1 MYKKII
7 GAVIV
12 VSVVMGGTSV
22 FASPGKDL
30 RMLPIIVNGQKVRF
44 PDTEP
49 YVDTNGRTMVPVR
62 FVSEKLGGEVEW
74 EGKTQTVVI
83 NYKDKVISLPVG
95 STTVSVDDTTIELDT
110 AAEIYEGRTMVPL
123 RFVSEAMES
132 TVKFDK
138 DAYSVL
144 VTDAAYAAK
153 VASGEVKLNDWGR
166 ELSNELSEDWYKL
179 SDLPASFY
187 DIKKTT
193 NWGLTNKEFMAV
205 TPEGKT
211 KKYIDEWSEHI
222 RQYYA
227 TQLNFDYRTV
237 NSDAFVDSLMENT
250 TERGGYFNSEARAV
264 MKDYVVWAKKNKVVS
279 RGYADPE
286 NSLIRYELG
295 RPIVRVYF
303 KYMIISAVD
312 SSQTYLDNYNPTE
325 YSESIKLK
333 LGVWYGGYSDVALD
347 STAGNMQ
354 WKDYAVN
361 GSESMFGKGRYSY
374 SILTSSK

>member
-1 MYKKII
+1 MYKRII
-7 GAVIV
+7 GVVIA
-12 VSVVMGGTSV
+12 VSVVIGGTSI

-132 TVKFDK
+132 TVEFDK

-153 VASGEVKLNDWGR
+153 VASGEVKVNEWGR
-166 ELSNELSEDWYKL
+166 ELSNEVSEDWNKL
-179 SDLPASFY
+179 SDVPSEFY
-187 DIKKTT
+187 NVKNVAISK
-193 NWGLTNKEFMAV
+193 LSNKEFMSDGSEF
-205 TPEGKT
+205 TEKQ
-211 KKYIDEWSEHI
+211 YIDQWSEHI

-227 TQLNFDYRTV
+227 AQLNINYKTI
-237 NSDAFVDSLMENT
+237 NSSAFVSSLMSNMHD
-250 TERGGYFNSEARAV
+250 RGDYYNAETGRAIE
-264 MKDYVVWAKKNKVVS
+264 DYVSWVKKNKVVTK
-279 RGYADPE
+279 GYADPE
-286 NSLIRYELG
+286 SSLVRYENA
-295 RPIVRVYF
+295 RVIMRTYF
-303 KYMIISAVD
+303 KFMIISATD
-312 SSQTYLDNYNPTE
+312 TAQTFMDNYAPTT
-325 YSESIKLK
+325 SSDSFKLK
-333 LGVWYGGYSDVALD
+333 TGVWYGRVNPRIMD
-347 STAGNMQ
+347 SAPLIRLCT
-354 WKDYAVN
+354 
-361 GSESMFGKGRYSY
+361 
-374 SILTSSK
+374 